1 MGQVGITAMGVNQM
15 GYHFREGF
23 RNFFSHG
30 LMSFAATCMI
40 VACLLIMGSFSL
52 VAVNIDNMLR
62 DLEKDNEFLAFIDET
77 LSEDEA
83 RALQGSIEAVPNVA
97 EVNFIS
103 REQAK
108 AAFLEDKDPAL
119 FRDIPDGT
127 FRHRFSVHVEDLNLM
142 GETAQAVKELPGVE
156 DIRVE
161 LEIAQGFVML
171 RNVAGALAI
180 ILVVMLVVVSLFIIS
195 NTIRITTF
203 TRREEIAIMKMCGAT
218 DWFIRWPFLVEGLII
233 GLLGALIAF
242 GLQWSVYGILHTAV
256 GNVTNL
262 QFVSLVPFQDMMRWV
277 LSVFL
282 GAGFLIGAGGSAL
295 AIRKF
300 LRV

>member
-1 MGQVGITAMGVNQM
+1 MGVNQM
-15 GYHFREGF
+15 GYHIREGF

-52 VAVNIDNMLR
+52 VAINIDHMLQ
-62 DLEKDNEFLAFIDET
+62 DLENDNEFLAFIDET

-83 RALQGSIEAVPNVA
+83 RALQGSIQAVPNVA
-97 EVNFIS
+97 EVTFIS
-103 REQAK
+103 REEAK
-108 AAFLEDKDPAL
+108 AAFLKDKDENTFSDL
-119 FRDIPDGT
+119 PDDV
-127 FRHRFSVHVEDLNLM
+127 FRHRFTIHVHDLKLM
-142 GETAQAVKELPGVE
+142 GETADAVGTLPHV
-156 DIRVE
+156 DNIRVE
-161 LEIAQGFVML
+161 REIAEGFVML
-171 RNVAGALAI
+171 RNVAGALAL
-180 ILVVMLVVVSLFIIS
+180 ILVAMLVVVSLFIIS

-218 DWFIRWPFLVEGLII
+218 DWFIRWPFLFEGLII

-242 GLQWSVYGILHTAV
+242 GLQWSVYSILHTAI
-256 GNVTNL
+256 GNVANL
-262 QFVSLVPFQDMMRWV
+262 QFVSLVPFQDLTRWV
-277 LSVFL
+277 LSIFL

>member
-1 MGQVGITAMGVNQM
+1 MGVNQM
-15 GYHFREGF
+15 GYHIREGF

-52 VAVNIDNMLR
+52 VALNIDNMLQ
-62 DLEKDNEFLAFIDET
+62 DLESDNEFLAFIDET

-83 RALQGSIEAVPNVA
+83 RALQSSIEAVPNVA
-97 EVNFIS
+97 QVTFIS
-103 REQAK
+103 REEAK
-108 AAFLEDKDPAL
+108 AAFLKDKDEKT
-119 FRDIPDGT
+119 FGDIPDDV
-127 FRHRFSVHVEDLNLM
+127 FRNRFSIHVEDLKLM
-142 GETAQAVKELPGVE
+142 GETADTVGTLPSVD

-161 LEIAQGFVML
+161 RQIAEGFVML

-218 DWFIRWPFLVEGLII
+218 DWFIRWPFLFEGLII

-242 GLQWSVYGILHTAV
+242 GLQWGVYGILHTAI
-256 GNVTNL
+256 GNVANL
-262 QFVSLVPFQDMMRWV
+262 QFISLLPFQDLTRWV
-277 LSVFL
+277 LSIFL